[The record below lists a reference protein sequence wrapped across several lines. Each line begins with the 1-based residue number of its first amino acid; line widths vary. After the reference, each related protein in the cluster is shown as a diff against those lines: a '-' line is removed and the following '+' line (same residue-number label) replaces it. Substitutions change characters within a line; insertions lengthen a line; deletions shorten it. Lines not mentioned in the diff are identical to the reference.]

1 MKALQLKISLTKKK
15 KRISRVLLV
24 SKTETFDN
32 LHGMIQIL
40 FNLDSTEM
48 YTFEINKKLISRS
61 STNSHLKTLNR
72 LKENDVFYY
81 HYDLID
87 SLHFKIEVLESVTT
101 ETAPLCIKANGK
113 NLYEGVEEQLEE
125 KYQSNVDIKWI
136 NQCLSYYREDVRYT
150 FMNDV
155 KKEIVRLT
163 HIKYFQDYMHNQIVK
178 IVCPQDKIIYMGCDA
193 TSDVVLNYHV
203 NSNKLIEY
211 TGINPSAGSQSI
223 LKYHD
228 CIECTLMRKN
238 SLDDDIEFDFKVG
251 NFGVFVSHANVF
263 TNEDIPVEYM
273 NQYLY
278 ALRKYVDV
286 IEYAKLNN
294 IKYKLGYMIESKD
307 NEINQVIGRMNI
319 YNIEFLGEELCKEL
333 TKQYP
338 LVDDYVEIDVLTFHK
353 YEHKLETKVIVGN
366 KNNYLESVVYNGSLK
381 TLLVEILVLL
391 QARWEKSGMDK
402 TWILRD
408 NHLVNEFKKISKY
421 LGVEI
426 VLQDQLDGI
435 DEKYLINSKNMEV
448 DDLDP
453 SQMVIK
459 LMEEL
464 GLDTK
469 NLHQVELSKEE
480 LIEKIQSIRNQK
492 KYS

>member
-1 MKALQLKISLTKKK
+1 MKALKLKISLMKKK

-24 SKTETFDN
+24 SKTETFDH

-48 YTFEINKKLISRS
+48 YLFEIDKKLISR
-61 STNSHLKTLNR
+61 NSLNHHLKTMNK

-87 SLHFKIEVLESVTT
+87 SLHFKIDVLENIEADCV
-101 ETAPLCIKANGK
+101 PICIKATGK
-113 NLYEGVEEQLEE
+113 NIYEGVETQLEE
-125 KYQSNVDIKWI
+125 KYQSNVDMKWI
-136 NQCLSYYREDVRYT
+136 NECLSYYREDVRNT
-150 FMNDV
+150 FMSDV
-155 KKEIVRLT
+155 KDEIIRLT
-163 HIKYFQDYMHNQIVK
+163 QIKYFQDYMHNQIVK
-178 IVCPQDKIIYMGCDA
+178 INCPQDKVIYMGCDA
-193 TSDVVLNYHV
+193 SSDVTLNYHV

-211 TGINPSAGSQSI
+211 TGINQNANPQSI

-228 CIECTLMRKN
+228 CIECTLMKKN
-238 SLDDDIEFDFKVG
+238 GLDRDIPFDFMV
-251 NFGVFVSHANVF
+251 NRFGVFISYANVF
-263 TNEDIPVEYM
+263 TSEDIPIEYM

-294 IKYKLGYMIESKD
+294 IKYKLGYMMESKD
-307 NEINQVIGRMNI
+307 NEIHHVIGRMNI
-319 YNIEFLGEELCKEL
+319 YNIEFLGEEICKEL
-333 TKQYP
+333 TNQYP
-338 LVDDYVEIDVLTFHK
+338 LVDDIVEIDVLTFHSDDH
-353 YEHKLETKVIVGN
+353 ELETKVIVGS
-366 KNNYLESVVYNGSLK
+366 KDDYLETVIFNGSLK
-381 TLLVEILVLL
+381 TMLVEILVLL
-391 QARWEKSGMDK
+391 QQRWEKTGMDK

-408 NHLVNEFKKISKY
+408 NHLVNEFKKISEY

-426 VLQDQLDGI
+426 QLQDHLDGI
-435 DEKYLINSKNMEV
+435 DKKYLANIKNIEL

-453 SQMVIK
+453 TQMVMK

-480 LIEKIQSIRNQK
+480 LIERIQEIRNQK